1 MKTKRPVVVEF
12 SGLPKSEKDVVLKE
26 IAKWCRNNGRRVLTI
41 PELVEKPVPEDV
53 KNRGSITVL
62 WSAMAALQ
70 KLLELKYVKNADCI
84 LIANGYY
91 HNLFL
96 TEVATADNVEHYDK
110 TTGFIKN
117 LHQMYGLKPDL
128 YYVVDAPEKPSD
140 IPEKLQSQFED
151 FYNSVE
157 PRYVLDASGL
167 TAKQMAK
174 YIFISLTTYL

>member
-1 MKTKRPVVVEF
+1 MKTKRPFVVEF

-41 PELVEKPVPEDV
+41 PE
-53 KNRGSITVL
+53 
-62 WSAMAALQ
+62 MAALQ